1 MLQNDSRILRWAGI
15 CPQKNV
21 IYVQGDEFHCAYSKH
36 KQLKCALKID
46 ASE

>member
-1 MLQNDSRILRWAGI
+1 MYHKIIVGLAGGVI
-15 CPQKNV
+15 CPSKNV